1 MTENPQ
7 VNPAAETSTPSSPT
21 AMLAAQTQSLA
32 ELVAIQK
39 AQSSQIEAL
48 RQQNERLLASQ
59 SAAGQAKGMQHVK
72 IENVN
77 MPFWALVGFMIKVSL
92 ASIPAMLIL
101 WVVFAVLALILGGV
115 FGGFFGAFS
124 DLLR

>member
-1 MTENPQ
+1 MTENPN
-7 VNPAAETSTPSSPT
+7 VNPAGETSAPSSPT

-39 AQSSQIEAL
+39 TQSSQIEAL

-59 SAAGQAKGMQHVK
+59 SAAGQPKGLQHVK
-72 IENVN
+72 IENIN
-77 MPFWALVGFMIKVSL
+77 MPFWALVGFMIKVTL

-101 WVVFAVLALILGGV
+101 WVVFAILALVLGGV
-115 FGGFFGAFS
+115 FGGFTSIFDA
-124 DLLR
+124 LR

>member
-7 VNPAAETSTPSSPT
+7 VNPAAETSAPSSPT

-59 SAAGQAKGMQHVK
+59 SAAGQAKGLLHVK
-72 IENVN
+72 IENVD
-77 MPFWALVGFMIKVSL
+77 MPFWALVGFMIKVTL

-101 WVVFAVLALILGGV
+101 WVIFAVIALVLGGV
-115 FGGFFGAFS
+115 FGGFFSAFS
-124 DLLR
+124 DLIR

>member
-39 AQSSQIEAL
+39 AQSTQIEAL

-59 SAAGQAKGMQHVK
+59 GAAGQAKGMQHVK
-72 IENVN
+72 IENIN
-77 MPFWALVGFMIKVSL
+77 MPFWALVGFMLKVTL

-101 WVVFAVLALILGGV
+101 WAIFAVLALILGSV
-115 FGGFFGAFS
+115 FGGFSQLF
-124 DLLR
+124 

>member
-1 MTENPQ
+1 MMDDNSQ
-7 VNPAAETSTPSSPT
+7 ISQPAAQSSPT

-59 SAAGQAKGMQHVK
+59 SAAGQAKGPLHVK
-72 IENVN
+72 IENIN
-77 MPFWALVGFMIKVSL
+77 MPFWALVGFMIKVTL

-101 WVVFAVLALILGGV
+101 WVIFAIIALVLGGV
-115 FGGFFGAFS
+115 FGGIFGAFS
-124 DLLR
+124 DILR